1 VIRVKIVKKITGRV
15 MIETKDVEYKERF
28 TDRVMEAICAFANS
42 GGGTL
47 YIGISDNGE
56 VIGVD
61 LSNEMIKEM
70 ADKIV
75 SKLGIHPEIEIE
87 EREGKEVIKIFVKPS
102 LVPISFNGRYYERVG
117 NTTREMNPERLREF
131 FLKGVNWDGLI
142 REEASFDEID
152 EETVRLFI
160 RKARGAGR
168 LTIFEESE
176 DIKVIFEHLKLSL
189 KGKLTN
195 GALILFGRKPQRYFI
210 NAVLRVLRLKNET
223 VIIGDRFI
231 DGNLFNQVQ
240 GGEEAIRNFINVR
253 YEIKGLVREDIWDY
267 PLPAIREALIN
278 ALIHRDY
285 FKFNVQTQVKIYDDY
300 IWFYNIGGLPEGIT
314 VEDLKRPH
322 SSVPRNP
329 LIVHIFYLAGLIEE
343 VGSGIGRMV
352 ESLRGQG
359 MLEPEFKE
367 EMGGFSVRFY
377 KDIYTEENLRKMGL
391 NERQIKAVFYVK
403 EKGKISNKEYQENFG
418 IKKRQATDDLKVLE
432 EKGIF
437 KKVGTTGKGTYY
449 VLKMQQRGETGD
461 KGATKGQ

>member
-1 VIRVKIVKKITGRV
+1 

-28 TDRVMEAICAFANS
+28 TDRAMEAICAFANS
-42 GGGTL
+42 AGGTL

-87 EREGKEVIKIFVKPS
+87 EREGKEVIKISVKPS

-314 VEDLKRPH
+314 IEDLKRPH

-391 NERQIKAVFYVK
+391 NERQIKAVLYVK

>member
-1 VIRVKIVKKITGRV
+1 
-15 MIETKDVEYKERF
+15 MIETRDVEYKERF

-42 GGGTL
+42 AGGTL
-47 YIGISDNGE
+47 YIGISDDGE

-70 ADKIV
+70 TDKIV

-87 EREGKEVIKIFVKPS
+87 EREGKEVIKISVKPS

-391 NERQIKAVFYVK
+391 NERQIKAVLYVK
-403 EKGKISNKEYQENFG
+403 EKGYITLNIFHGLISGVSEKTLY
-418 IKKRQATDDLKVLE
+418 RDLQGLV

-437 KKVGTTGKGTYY
+437 REIGEK
-449 VLKMQQRGETGD
+449 RGRKYELA
-461 KGATKGQ
+461 K

>member
-1 VIRVKIVKKITGRV
+1 MVSMKIVKKITGRV
-15 MIETKDVEYKERF
+15 MIETRDVEYKERF

-47 YIGISDNGE
+47 YIGISDDGE

-70 ADKIV
+70 TDKIV

-87 EREGKEVIKIFVKPS
+87 ERGGKGVIKISVKPS
-102 LVPISFNGRYYERVG
+102 LVPISFNGKYYERVG

-142 REEASFDEID
+142 
-152 EETVRLFI
+152 
-160 RKARGAGR
+160 
-168 LTIFEESE
+168 SE
-176 DIKVIFEHLKLSL
+176 
-189 KGKLTN
+189 
-195 GALILFGRKPQRYFI
+195 
-210 NAVLRVLRLKNET
+210 
-223 VIIGDRFI
+223 
-231 DGNLFNQVQ
+231 
-240 GGEEAIRNFINVR
+240 
-253 YEIKGLVREDIWDY
+253 
-267 PLPAIREALIN
+267 
-278 ALIHRDY
+278 
-285 FKFNVQTQVKIYDDY
+285 
-300 IWFYNIGGLPEGIT
+300 EGIK

-329 LIVHIFYLAGLIEE
+329 LIVHISYLAWLIEE

-377 KDIYTEENLRKMGL
+377 KDIYTKENLRKMGL
-391 NERQIKAVFYVK
+391 NERQIKAVLYVK
-403 EKGKISNKEYQENFG
+403 ERGKISNKEYQENFG

>member
-1 VIRVKIVKKITGRV
+1 VKIVKKITERV
-15 MIETKDVEYKERF
+15 MIETRDVEYKERF
-28 TDRVMEAICAFANS
+28 TDRVMEAVCAFANS
-42 GGGTL
+42 AGGTL

-61 LSNEMIKEM
+61 L
-70 ADKIV
+70 DKVI

-87 EREGKEVIKIFVKPS
+87 EREGK
-102 LVPISFNGRYYERVG
+102 NGRYYERVG
-117 NTTREMNPERLREF
+117 NTTREMNLERLREF

-142 REEASFDEID
+142 
-152 EETVRLFI
+152 
-160 RKARGAGR
+160 
-168 LTIFEESE
+168 SE
-176 DIKVIFEHLKLSL
+176 
-189 KGKLTN
+189 
-195 GALILFGRKPQRYFI
+195 
-210 NAVLRVLRLKNET
+210 
-223 VIIGDRFI
+223 
-231 DGNLFNQVQ
+231 
-240 GGEEAIRNFINVR
+240 
-253 YEIKGLVREDIWDY
+253 
-267 PLPAIREALIN
+267 
-278 ALIHRDY
+278 
-285 FKFNVQTQVKIYDDY
+285 
-300 IWFYNIGGLPEGIT
+300 EGIT

-391 NERQIKAVFYVK
+391 NERQIKAVLYVK
-403 EKGKISNKEYQENFG
+403 ERGKISNKEYQENFG

>member
-1 VIRVKIVKKITGRV
+1 
-15 MIETKDVEYKERF
+15 MIETRDVEYKERF

-47 YIGISDNGE
+47 YIGISDDGE
-56 VIGVD
+56 AIGVD
-61 LSNEMIKEM
+61 LSNEMMKEM
-70 ADKIV
+70 TDKIV

-87 EREGKEVIKIFVKPS
+87 EREGKEVIKISVKPS
-102 LVPISFNGRYYERVG
+102 LIPISFNGRYYERVG

-142 REEASFDEID
+142 RE
-152 EETVRLFI
+152 
-160 RKARGAGR
+160 
-168 LTIFEESE
+168 
-176 DIKVIFEHLKLSL
+176 
-189 KGKLTN
+189 
-195 GALILFGRKPQRYFI
+195 
-210 NAVLRVLRLKNET
+210 
-223 VIIGDRFI
+223 
-231 DGNLFNQVQ
+231 
-240 GGEEAIRNFINVR
+240 
-253 YEIKGLVREDIWDY
+253 
-267 PLPAIREALIN
+267 
-278 ALIHRDY
+278 
-285 FKFNVQTQVKIYDDY
+285 
-300 IWFYNIGGLPEGIT
+300 EGIT

-391 NERQIKAVFYVK
+391 NERQIKAVLYVK
-403 EKGKISNKEYQENFG
+403 EKGYITLNIFHGLISGVSEKTLY
-418 IKKRQATDDLKVLE
+418 RDLQGLV

-437 KKVGTTGKGTYY
+437 REIGEK
-449 VLKMQQRGETGD
+449 RGRKYELA
-461 KGATKGQ
+461 K

>member
-1 VIRVKIVKKITGRV
+1 
-15 MIETKDVEYKERF
+15 MIETRDVEYKERF

-47 YIGISDNGE
+47 YIGISDDGE
-56 VIGVD
+56 AIGVD

-70 ADKIV
+70 SDKIV

-87 EREGKEVIKIFVKPS
+87 EREGKEVIKISVKPS
-102 LVPISFNGRYYERVG
+102 LIPISFNGRYYERVG

-267 PLPAIREALIN
+267 PLPAVREALIN

-314 VEDLKRPH
+314 IEDLKRPH

-391 NERQIKAVFYVK
+391 NERQIKAVLYVK
-403 EKGKISNKEYQENFG
+403 ERGKISNKEYQENFG

-432 EKGIF
+432 EKGVF

>member
-1 VIRVKIVKKITGRV
+1 VVSMKIVKKITGRV
-15 MIETKDVEYKERF
+15 MIETRDVEYKERF
-28 TDRVMEAICAFANS
+28 TDRVMEAVCAFANS
-42 GGGTL
+42 AGGTL

-61 LSNEMIKEM
+61 L
-70 ADKIV
+70 DKVI

-87 EREGKEVIKIFVKPS
+87 EREGK
-102 LVPISFNGRYYERVG
+102 NGRYYERVG
-117 NTTREMNPERLREF
+117 NTTREMNLERLREF

-142 REEASFDEID
+142 
-152 EETVRLFI
+152 
-160 RKARGAGR
+160 
-168 LTIFEESE
+168 SE
-176 DIKVIFEHLKLSL
+176 
-189 KGKLTN
+189 
-195 GALILFGRKPQRYFI
+195 
-210 NAVLRVLRLKNET
+210 
-223 VIIGDRFI
+223 
-231 DGNLFNQVQ
+231 
-240 GGEEAIRNFINVR
+240 
-253 YEIKGLVREDIWDY
+253 
-267 PLPAIREALIN
+267 
-278 ALIHRDY
+278 
-285 FKFNVQTQVKIYDDY
+285 
-300 IWFYNIGGLPEGIT
+300 EGIT

-391 NERQIKAVFYVK
+391 NKRQIKAVLCVK
-403 EKGKISNKEYQENFG
+403 ERGKISNKEYQENFG

-449 VLKMQQRGETGD
+449 VLKMQQKGETGD
-461 KGATKGQ
+461 KGAIAYD